1 MRWWLTCRLRGTDC
15 YSSGPMH
22 GYHMRSGHRIG
33 ELADFCAGWVG
44 VLCRGMLLMDVL
56 CCAVLTNCL
65 FCCALCVC
73 SVRYAVT
80 LWFFD
85 TEERKLAEAAEQDAS

>member
-1 MRWWLTCRLRGTDC
+1 MLRGVYVYGCGDL
-15 YSSGPMH
+15 SSLLC
-22 GYHMRSGHRIG
+22 I
-33 ELADFCAGWVG
+33 
-44 VLCRGMLLMDVL
+44 VLY
-56 CCAVLTNCL
+56 
-65 FCCALCVC
+65 VC